1 MARARDFIT
10 DSEYDEAL
18 RKFYNGIEDFTD
30 HIEYK
35 ESLIDKVNFDPTLVE
50 EHLEKEEEYVIIHKG
65 YAITSYARVFNLRFR
80 RFLTPKFFNSN
91 VYVYYGDNNFRL
103 EPVFD
108 KQGWHFDKVEILRRY
123 IKRDWKRNIMDN
135 CSYAH
140 LAE

>member
-18 RKFYNGIEDFTD
+18 RRYYNGLDFTE

-50 EHLEKEEEYVIIHKG
+50 EYLEKEEEYVIIHKG
-65 YAITSYARVFNLRFR
+65 YVITSYARVFNLRFR
-80 RFLTPKFFNSN
+80 RFLKPKFYNSDI
-91 VYVYYGDNNFRL
+91 YIYCGDANYRL
-103 EPVFD
+103 EPTFREM
-108 KQGWHFDKVEILRRY
+108 GWEFDKVEILRRY
-123 IKRDWKRNIMDN
+123 LENDWDRIVMEN
-135 CSYAH
+135 CRYAH